1 MVQPKKSWK
10 KVCSLYDYSATAVQ
24 CSKNN
29 YSLFSDQ
36 ASTRIGR
43 HSKDHNIQTKP
54 GTFEVEGNV
63 RSYVQ
68 LSFDVVLHRNA
79 VRLHFIDVYSFIRT
93 SGS

>member
-1 MVQPKKSWK
+1 MVLQKKSWK
-10 KVCSLYDYSATAVQ
+10 KVCFLYDCSATIVQ
-24 CSKNN
+24 YSKNN

-36 ASTRIGR
+36 ALTRIGQY
-43 HSKDHNIQTKP
+43 SKDHYIQTKP
-54 GTFEVEGNV
+54 GTFEAEGNV

-68 LSFDVVLHRNA
+68 LSFDVLLHRNA